1 MTRNVFLEAAE
12 QLADAWETE
21 ASQRKLRTPNDPA
34 ADAIASCASDLRVR
48 MADVDRDSAFM
59 TVVQYA
65 GQHGVHESSVR
76 RWCMA
81 GEIPGAQKDAND
93 DWRIPR
99 DAKRQ
104 RTA

>member
-1 MTRNVFLEAAE
+1 MNVFHEAADR
-12 QLADAWETE
+12 LAGAWERE
-21 ASQRKLRTPNDPA
+21 AEQRKGRTPTDPV
-34 ADAIASCASDLRVR
+34 ADAIASCARDLRQTMTR
-48 MADVDRDSAFM
+48 VDQESAYL
-59 TVVQYA
+59 TVAQYA

-81 GEIPGAQKDAND
+81 GELAGAQKDHND